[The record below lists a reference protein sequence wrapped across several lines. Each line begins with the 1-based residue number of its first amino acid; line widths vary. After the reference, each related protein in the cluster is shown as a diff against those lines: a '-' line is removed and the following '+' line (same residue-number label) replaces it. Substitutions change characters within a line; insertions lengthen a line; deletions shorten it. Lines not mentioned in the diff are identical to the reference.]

1 MGINNITIVIRG
13 VSKLR
18 KIRKQ
23 SFEELVLENKK
34 QLLKDQ
40 EAMDKIEAR
49 LEQKMLG
56 KAE

>member
-1 MGINNITIVIRG
+1 MGIINITIVLKG
-13 VSKLR
+13 VRKLR

>member
-1 MGINNITIVIRG
+1 M
-13 VSKLR
+13 R

-40 EAMDKIEAR
+40 DAMDKIEAKIER
-49 LEQKMLG
+49 RMLG

>member
-1 MGINNITIVIRG
+1 MGIINITIVDKG
-13 VSKLR
+13 VIILR

-40 EAMDKIEAR
+40 DAMDKIEAKIER
-49 LEQKMLG
+49 RMLG

>member
-1 MGINNITIVIRG
+1 MGINNITIVIKG
-13 VSKLR
+13 VIILR

-40 EAMDKIEAR
+40 EAMDKIETR

>member
-1 MGINNITIVIRG
+1 M
-13 VSKLR
+13 R

-40 EAMDKIEAR
+40 EAMDKIEDR

>member
-13 VSKLR
+13 VRMLR

>member
-1 MGINNITIVIRG
+1 M
-13 VSKLR
+13 R

>member
-1 MGINNITIVIRG
+1 MGIINITIVIKG
-13 VSKLR
+13 VRKLR